1 MNVSDK
7 ICVVSAANRKSEKQY
22 LLTNPNKQAYCD
34 VHGYDFKFTRLE
46 ECEYVGDPHFSKYWL
61 VEREIRTG
69 LYDCV
74 VWMDVDA
81 WFNNGSVLFRDV
93 LGKYAK
99 QDTVLVI
106 ARDQGMMG
114 CDERLFDNYV
124 NTGVMAFSADD
135 AGLELLRKYNALREN
150 QTARRMIEAMTTW
163 RDQPYMCLLALVDEF
178 ARSRT
183 AITSP
188 YDLNTFAQCGF
199 SDETFICHCPS
210 KAAKDRLE
218 EYMEQSK
225 IKQNRLYLTQFFN
238 PFIVSEIFCLS

>member
-1 MNVSDK
+1 MNLSGK
-7 ICVVSAANRKSEKQY
+7 ICVVSAANRKIESQY
-22 LLTNPNKQAYCD
+22 SLTNPNKLAYCEK
-34 VHGYDFKFTRLE
+34 HGYDFKFVKLE
-46 ECEYVGDPHFSKYWL
+46 DSGYVGDPHFSKYWL

-81 WFNNGSVLFRDV
+81 WFNDGSIRFPDA
-93 LGKYAK
+93 LGKYAGPG
-99 QDTVLVI
+99 TALVI

-135 AGLELLRKYNALREN
+135 TGLELLRRYNALRGN
-150 QTARRMIEAMTTW
+150 QTARRMVEAMTSW

-183 AITSP
+183 AIASP
-188 YDLNTFAQCGF
+188 YVLNTFAQCGF
-199 SDETFICHCPS
+199 TDKTFICHCPS
-210 KAAKDRLE
+210 GRAKAHMEK
-218 EYMEQSK
+218 YMK
-225 IKQNRLYLTQFFN
+225 RAAD
-238 PFIVSEIFCLS
+238 